1 VLGRAFYAASLL
13 WKGAGVP
20 LFTSAPFSEAIFSV
34 PYLDFLAF
42 FLSFLAFWV
51 LGFIS
56 MHPQPHDFFLS
67 AILITSFPLVVIL

>member
-1 VLGRAFYAASLL
+1 
-13 WKGAGVP
+13 
-20 LFTSAPFSEAIFSV
+20 
-34 PYLDFLAF
+34 LDFLAAF
-42 FLSFLAFWV
+42 FFVAFLL